1 MITISILG
9 LDQYVVGHYS
19 KEHTENIANLLE
31 VPTDDVN
38 FYAPESMVFHAGV
51 EQTSWNTIVIVRAPV
66 RENIFEGKFADYLMK
81 TLSEFTINLEVEFE
95 YFEEG
100 HHYQHINSAYPR
112 FIAEENLVDVE
123 GTDGD
128 EQDDTDEDAE
138 EADPRDRAD
147 LDPNDPN
154 QIFLGNAF
162 EGKQEM
168 LDGVAKEKESAAP
181 KKKGQ

>member
-31 VPTDDVN
+31 VSPDEVN
-38 FYAPESMVFHAGV
+38 FYAPESMIFHAGV
-51 EQTSWNTIVIVRAPV
+51 EQTSWNSIVIVRAPD
-66 RENIFEGKFADYLMK
+66 RAASLEGKLADYLIK

-95 YFEEG
+95 YFDEE

-112 FIAEENLVDVE
+112 FIAEGNLVDVE
-123 GTDGD
+123 ATNGD
-128 EQDDTDEDAE
+128 EPEDEDE
-138 EADPRDRAD
+138 DEADPRDRAD

-154 QIFLGNAF
+154 QIFLGDAF
-162 EGKQEM
+162 EGKQDLLE
-168 LDGVAKEKESAAP
+168 GKTPGKPAS
-181 KKKGQ
+181 KKKSQ